1 MNPTT
6 SLDLL
11 VAMNAANLV
20 GRFIPNLISDACIGP
35 INTLIPTTFLSSIL
49 IYIWTGVT
57 TPSSLFLV
65 GCFYG
70 FAAAGIQSL
79 YTSTIF
85 SFAGPDRAKMGI
97 RVGFVYA
104 IIGVACLTGA
114 PLGGQLIVWN
124 DGKYF
129 YAELFAG
136 TVIALGG
143 ILFLA
148 ARLAK
153 RGWRPERL

>member
-1 MNPTT
+1 MSPTT

-35 INTLIPTTFLSSIL
+35 INTLIPSTFLSSIL
-49 IYIWTGVT
+49 IYLWTGVT
-57 TPSSLFLV
+57 TQDSLFLV

-70 FAAAGIQSL
+70 FAAAGIQGL

-85 SFAGPDRAKMGI
+85 SFAGTDRAKTGI
-97 RVGFVYA
+97 RVGLVYA
-104 IIGVACLTGA
+104 VIGIACLTGT
-114 PLGGQLIVWN
+114 PLGGQLIVRN

-129 YAELFAG
+129 YAEFFAG
-136 TVIALGG
+136 TVIAIGG
-143 ILFLA
+143 FLFLA

-153 RGWRPERL
+153 LGWRAERL